1 MPPSTARRQLRSK
14 VTQIRAS
21 DAPNHL
27 HRRKE
32 GQVSEKMRLM
42 YLAYL
47 TSQEAQ
53 RNIKTSKIC
62 GGEKNYSSQEKED
75 TLLLLLLLM
84 EVDLDPNGTISG
96 SLVESAFGS
105 PRGLRV
111 LHVRSRRVP
120 PEGTIECSSPP
131 PSTRN
136 DRNNIRRSKRKRCS
150 SRDDEPSYIDRIY
163 NFFVRFVLGSK
174 DESSWTIENAEKN
187 GDQNKTYHDFLSP
200 KQPSSSRGYC
210 SFIVQKA
217 SSIPE
222 FFSGLP
228 FSGELP
234 LRSSPAS
241 SLRLRQTNPVWVFV
255 ARNQSQ
261 GCGGRGK
268 VRRGGSRDDRTIGG
282 QRS

>member
-1 MPPSTARRQLRSK
+1 M
-14 VTQIRAS
+14 
-21 DAPNHL
+21 
-27 HRRKE
+27 
-32 GQVSEKMRLM
+32 
-42 YLAYL
+42 
-47 TSQEAQ
+47 TSQETQ
-53 RNIKTSKIC
+53 VPVNPNEKTSKIC
-62 GGEKNYSSQEKED
+62 GGGAQERGYIVNNTPHK
-75 TLLLLLLLM
+75 M

-187 GDQNKTYHDFLSP
+187 GDQNKTYHEFLSP

-268 VRRGGSRDDRTIGG
+268 VRRGGSRDDRTIG
-282 QRS
+282 RSEGSAAEFAIWPCRPLTFRSLFVPFPCRTKALWETVPH